1 MNNALICVCVCVI
14 RMNNAPV
21 FGFERDAG
29 SRTSIRLL
37 YPEGAPLLEREYQ
50 NTSLLALV
58 PFKALDLY
66 WLSSVVA
73 RTPLVRPV
81 IKPL

>member
-1 MNNALICVCVCVI
+1 
-14 RMNNAPV
+14 MNNAPV